1 MQAKL
6 PLIREVQTDEFLTSH
21 DLLRFEEMRQE
32 LRELIKFLVEGG
44 EGQKPVYTAL
54 ATRYWN
60 RPRAKRWIPAMISA
74 STGNV

>member
-1 MQAKL
+1 M
-6 PLIREVQTDEFLTSH
+6 TSH
-21 DLLRFEEMRQE
+21 DLLHFEEMRQE

-54 ATRYWN
+54 ADPVLEQTE
-60 RPRAKRWIPAMISA
+60 AKRWIPATILA